1 MAISDAYASV
11 DDYRVRMQR
20 SDNGADTQIARDMLA
35 VSRYIDRI
43 TGYTRT
49 GFSKDASDVTRVLYA
64 PKGNRNSQRLEIDPL
79 SAAPTSVTVDT
90 DWDGDF
96 SDETALT
103 LTQFTGDVRYEPG
116 DYASGPEPRPI
127 TALVLTPWNSAL
139 SSWPSGAAVQIVGK
153 WGWPEVPEMIRSACI
168 ELTGILR
175 LESPRATEQIT
186 EIGEVTRMSGD
197 AQKIIHGL
205 TRTYRKASVLL

>member
-49 GFSKDASDVTRVLYA
+49 GFSKDASDVTRVLTV
-64 PKGNRNSQRLEIDPL
+64 PHGNRNSRRLEIDPL
-79 SAAPTSVTVDT
+79 SAAPTSVTIDT
-90 DWDGDF
+90 DFDGDF
-96 SDETALT
+96 SDETALS
-103 LTQFTGDVRYEPG
+103 LTQFTGDILYEPR

-127 TALVLTPWNSAL
+127 TALVLTSWNSAVTH
-139 SSWPSGAAVQIVGK
+139 WTGGALVQIVGK
-153 WGWPEVPEMIRSACI
+153 FGWPEVPEMIRSACI

-175 LESPRATEQIT
+175 LESARATEQIS
-186 EIGEVTRMSGD
+186 EVGDVTRMSGD